1 VTEFF
6 PAAFADQCSVSS
18 DERITMTLTTFV
30 ISLVLIVLGAG
41 LVGHFLGPK
50 LPRGSGSDYGSAA
63 WFARRMK
70 HRFTFNAV
78 TGIYILL
85 VIALVV
91 FIYPLGCA
99 LGVPWNVF
107 NLAPQILFNVL
118 MLGGGVL
125 IAGMVVLYF
134 RGKE

>member
-1 VTEFF
+1 
-6 PAAFADQCSVSS
+6 
-18 DERITMTLTTFV
+18 MTLTTFI

-50 LPRGSGSDYGSAA
+50 LLRGGGSDYGSAA
-63 WFARRMK
+63 WFGRRMK
-70 HRFTFNAV
+70 RRFTFNTV
-78 TGIYILL
+78 TGIYTLL
-85 VIALVV
+85 VVALVV

-99 LGVPWNVF
+99 LGVPWNV
-107 NLAPQILFNVL
+107 LQLSPQTLFNVL

>member
-1 VTEFF
+1 
-6 PAAFADQCSVSS
+6 
-18 DERITMTLTTFV
+18 
-30 ISLVLIVLGAG
+30 
-41 LVGHFLGPK
+41 
-50 LPRGSGSDYGSAA
+50 
-63 WFARRMK
+63 
-70 HRFTFNAV
+70 
-78 TGIYILL
+78 

-107 NLAPQILFNVL
+107 NLAPQTLFNVL

>member
-1 VTEFF
+1 
-6 PAAFADQCSVSS
+6 
-18 DERITMTLTTFV
+18 MTLTTFG

-50 LPRGSGSDYGSAA
+50 LARGGGSDYGSAA

-70 HRFTFNAV
+70 RRFSFSAV
-78 TGIYILL
+78 TGIYTLL

-91 FIYPLGCA
+91 FIYPLGCM
-99 LGVPWNVF
+99 LGVPWNVLHLSPQ
-107 NLAPQILFNVL
+107 NLFTVL

-125 IAGMVVLYF
+125 VAGMVVLYF

>member
-1 VTEFF
+1 
-6 PAAFADQCSVSS
+6 
-18 DERITMTLTTFV
+18 MTLTTFG

-50 LPRGSGSDYGSAA
+50 LPRGGSDYGSAA

-70 HRFTFNAV
+70 RGFSFNAV
-78 TGIYILL
+78 TGIYTLL

-91 FIYPLGCA
+91 FIYPLGCM
-99 LGVPWNVF
+99 LGVPWNV
-107 NLAPQILFNVL
+107 LQLSPQTLFNVL

-125 IAGMVVLYF
+125 VAGMVVLYF
-134 RGKE
+134 RGKA